1 MKKKL
6 LLVDDKSDFRQLL
19 SIILQ
24 SKFEIVTAGNG
35 LEALALLQSGC
46 FPDIIVSDLSMPKI
60 DGTTLLAQ
68 LKASDIFQHIPVIIL
83 SSIDTSNSKVELLR
97 SGAADYL
104 EKPFN
109 PAELEIRIER
119 LFANRA

>member
-24 SKFEIVTAGNG
+24 SNYEVRTAANG
-35 LEALALLQSGC
+35 LEALVLLQSGF
-46 FPDIIVSDLSMPKI
+46 FPDVIVSDLTMPKV
-60 DGTTLLAQ
+60 DGATLLNQ
-68 LKASDIFQHIPVIIL
+68 LKSSDIFKYIPVVIL
-83 SSIDTSNSKVELLR
+83 SSVDASTQKVKMLK
-97 SGAADYL
+97 SGAADFM

-109 PAELEIRIER
+109 PEELQVRIDR
-119 LFANRA
+119 LFDRHA